1 MLNLN
6 ASSIQSA
13 NNASQFDAGSVLA
26 REAERVYAEG
36 LQKMQAACPDPN
48 EVQAGILASRLE
60 SWRGL
65 VEKAYNDIIARRA
78 SWVPWTVSGPA
89 NYPTK
94 RMNAKADAQM
104 NAANEWDEKM
114 NRFIE
119 NTRNMLR
126 DAIPHEQL
134 IAEYRSGK
142 RRDPIPGDDPLALE
156 KLTARLEGMKERHE
170 TMKQRNAWWRKHKTM
185 KGCHGFTDEEAAKMD
200 EEIKNNIPVW
210 QLPYPHYCLSNGNA
224 EMKRIE
230 ERIKTISAQR
240 EQGDAEQVY
249 NGFTVE
255 QSAADGRINITFDD
269 KPEEA
274 ARNVLKSNGFHWSPR
289 ARVWTRQLTP
299 NALRAVKYYVVPGLL
314 ALDEYSEAEPE
325 QPEATPENHSEPEQP
340 ATMTLEEFVA
350 AANHE
355 ELVSFVAITLLGESD
370 RQPLTPDDAFIA
382 ISNWIQDGV
391 ELPEGITAQA
401 LSDEWNRQLAAD
413 AAR

>member
-6 ASSIQSA
+6 QSNINSA
-13 NNASQFDAGSVLA
+13 NNASMFEAGDVLA
-26 REAERVYAEG
+26 REAEKVYQEG
-36 LQKMQAACPDPN
+36 VDKMQAPFAKKEPN
-48 EVQAGILASRLE
+48 EVQAGILASRLAAWKE
-60 SWRGL
+60 L
-65 VEKAYNDIIARRA
+65 VEKAYNDIISRRA

-89 NYPTK
+89 NYPAK
-94 RMNAKADAQM
+94 RMNAKADRQM
-104 NAANEWDEKM
+104 AAASEWDEKM

-119 NTRNMLR
+119 NTLSMLR
-126 DAIPHEQL
+126 DAIPHEQM

-142 RRDPIPGDDPLALE
+142 RREPISGDDPAALE

-170 TMKQRNAWWRKHKTM
+170 LKKKINVWWRKHKTM
-185 KGCHGFTDEEAAKMD
+185 QGCPDISEKTASDIDTQMKKDYAAD
-200 EEIKNNIPVW
+200 VPFPSW
-210 QLPYPHYCLSNGNA
+210 SLSNGNA

-230 ERIKTISAQR
+230 ERVKTISRQR
-240 EQGDAEQVY
+240 EAGDAEQVY
-249 NGFTVE
+249 NGFTVQ
-255 QSAADGRINITFDD
+255 QSAADGRINITFDE

-274 ARNVLKSNGFHWSPR
+274 ARSVLKSNGFHWSPR
-289 ARVWTRQLTP
+289 AQVWTRQLTN
-299 NALRAVKYYVVPGLL
+299 NALWAVKHCVVPGLL
-314 ALDEYSEAEPE
+314 ALDEYSELE

-355 ELVSFVAITLLGESD
+355 ELASFVAITLLGESD

-382 ISNWIQDGV
+382 ISNWIQEGV